1 MNILI
6 KDVKIIIPD
15 GPIGIKC
22 SGGADSSLL
31 LYILMS
37 NTEAPIHIF
46 SGAFK
51 RKNRAVITVTPAVID
66 KCIELTG
73 KTNIFQHIVFSE
85 VENQDSLNDMAKT
98 SLMKNEVTVLYS
110 GVTSIPPDEV
120 TENFL
125 NKTASPEIYK
135 SRNPNIKKSLLDDKL
150 YRPFINIDK
159 KKIKEMYQHLGIL
172 ESLFPLT
179 RSCESIKIFSGHCE
193 QCWWCEERFWA
204 FNRYN

>member
-1 MNILI
+1 MKII
-6 KDVKIIIPD
+6 IEDVKIVIPD

-31 LYILMS
+31 LFILMS
-37 NTEAPIHIF
+37 NTEYPIHIF

-51 RKNRAVITVTPAVID
+51 RKNRASITVTPAVID
-66 KCIELTG
+66 KCIELTK

-85 VENQDSLNDMAKT
+85 VEEQSCINDMAKT
-98 SLMKNEVTVLYS
+98 FLTKNEIIALYS
-110 GVTSIPPDEV
+110 GVTSIPPDDV
-120 TENFL
+120 VENFL
-125 NKTASPEIYK
+125 NKKVSPEIYK
-135 SRNPNIKKSLLDDKL
+135 SRNPNIKKSLIDDGL

-159 KKIKEMYQHLGIL
+159 KKIKDMYQNLGIL

-179 RSCESIKIFSGHCE
+179 RSCESIKVFSGHCE
-193 QCWWCEERFWA
+193 RCWWCEERFWA